1 MRLWALAICLSLAL
15 PLAGQRRDFLTAD
28 EVDQVRLAQEPNQRL
43 MLYAQFARQR
53 AELVRQLAAKEK
65 AGRSVTIHDT
75 LEDYTKIIEAI
86 DTVTDDALRRKLPLD
101 LGIDAAVK
109 AEKEMAE
116 VLKKIEESAPK
127 DLARY
132 EFVLKEAIE
141 ATEDSLDLAAKGL
154 KDRSAAV
161 SERDARDRKQR
172 EEVMQP
178 TDLEEKRAAEKKEA
192 EQKRK
197 APTLRRKGEAPPEK
211 KP

>member
-1 MRLWALAICLSLAL
+1 VRLRGVLIGVVLLV

-28 EVDQVRLAQEPNQRL
+28 EVDQVRLAQEPNERL

-53 AELVRQLAAKEK
+53 VELVRQLAAKEK

-86 DTVTDDALRRKLPLD
+86 DTVTDDALRRNLPLEA
-101 LGIDAAVK
+101 GIQAVVK
-109 AEKEMAE
+109 AEKEMVE
-116 VLKKIEESAPK
+116 VLRKIEESAPK

-132 EFVLKEAIE
+132 QFVLREAIDT
-141 ATEDSLDLAAKGL
+141 TEDSLELAAKDLRERAIGVA
-154 KDRSAAV
+154 DRDTRERKEREAV
-161 SERDARDRKQR
+161 MRT
-172 EEVMQP
+172 EEV
-178 TDLEEKRAAEKKEA
+178 EEKRAAEKKEA

-197 APTLRRKGEAPPEK
+197 APTLRRKGETAPGK